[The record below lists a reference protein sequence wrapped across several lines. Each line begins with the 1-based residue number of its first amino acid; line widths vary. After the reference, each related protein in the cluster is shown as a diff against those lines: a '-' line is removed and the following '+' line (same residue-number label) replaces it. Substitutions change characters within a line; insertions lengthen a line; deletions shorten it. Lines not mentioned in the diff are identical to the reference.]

1 MSDRRIVSKANC
13 RLPVRCARVAL
24 LAAACVLGA
33 ACGSDNSGLSAS
45 PEAGGGG
52 AASGQAGAG
61 TGGSPVSASAG
72 GLGAGGFIEGGTAGF
87 VAGGN
92 SANGGSSENSGTGGS
107 VVTGSGGG
115 TAGTSGAGGVSVG
128 GATVAGDTPPPRPL
142 NVTASALRHE
152 HTFRTKGADPTVT
165 FNDNTEIAVV
175 DNRATTMM
183 GKLVLPFQGEGT
195 TAGTMGAGGEFAA
208 HRGFHVLA
216 IAAFQNYN
224 IVIGD
229 ANFYGDA
236 RKEVFEGIEYT
247 HTGDFA
253 NINMTPADGVEQ
265 RTQKALQYLDKMFPT
280 EDWGY
285 YLNADGSVRWS
296 DVIFEGMSHGASN
309 AARFAMLVRAS
320 RVVSVSGPRD
330 NVCTSL
336 NATNCGGVI
345 GNWLYEV
352 PQTPIDRFYAL
363 TGVTDSQH
371 LQHLFAMQL
380 LKYVGQAVNV
390 IGAQPPYGG
399 SHRLNA
405 SAGHVD
411 YCSQASYKA
420 ACNYMFGVPT
430 ENQDGTP

>member
-1 MSDRRIVSKANC
+1 MTSCPVACLRKEIMMT
-13 RLPVRCARVAL
+13 VRCFATGHARAACATAACL
-24 LAAACVLGA
+24 LAAACG
-33 ACGSDNSGLSAS
+33 SAS
-45 PEAGGGG
+45 AGPGAGGGG
-52 AASGQAGAG
+52 Q
-61 TGGSPVSASAG
+61 SASAG
-72 GLGAGGFIEGGTAGF
+72 GAIVSAGAGAGGGEAPQAGAAGTLATDGGAGATGVAGGSGAIGLGGGTSGGSGGSTGGTAG
-87 VAGGN
+87 G
-92 SANGGSSENSGTGGS
+92 
-107 VVTGSGGG
+107 
-115 TAGTSGAGGVSVG
+115 GTSGA
-128 GATVAGDTPPPRPL
+128 AADMDTPPPRPL
-142 NVTASALRHE
+142 NVTASPARYE
-152 HTFRTKGADPTVT
+152 HTFRTKDADPTVT

-175 DNRATTMM
+175 DNRASKLMA
-183 GKLVLPFQGEGT
+183 KLVLPFQGEGT
-195 TAGTMGAGGEFAA
+195 TAGTMGAGGDFCA

-253 NINMTPADGVEQ
+253 TIHMTPADGVEQ
-265 RTQKALQYLDKMFPT
+265 RTQKALQYLDKLYPT

-320 RVVSVSGPRD
+320 RVVSIAGPRD

-336 NATNCGGVI
+336 NASNCGGVI

-352 PQTPIDRFYAL
+352 PKTPIDRFYAL

-380 LKYVGQAVNV
+380 LKYVGQPVSV
-390 IGAQPPYGG
+390 IGGQAPYGD

-405 SAGHVD
+405 SGGHTD
-411 YCSQASYKA
+411 YCSEASYEA
-420 ACNYMFGVPT
+420 ACNYLFGVPT
-430 ENQDGTP
+430 ENQNGTP